1 MKKLKLLVSKV
12 LLAGAYSFAV
22 VNSALADD
30 TEIFFAPVS
39 ATSTK
44 PNIMFAIDTSGSMAW
59 VPGQQWV
66 YPGTGE
72 QSRMDIVKEVF
83 DDVIVQL
90 QNTNAGLMRF
100 NGSAYGGPVLFPV
113 LDLDLPANPIV
124 TREVQ
129 EGEDDGVEDA
139 AGTVDLTRDTLDINR
154 SNAIYT
160 AIRFQNLGIPQ
171 GATITTAKVAF
182 HAKNSDSDT
191 TSTTIYAENVD
202 DAPALTAANS
212 SISTRAANRTVQAAL
227 WEPEDW
233 TAGNSY
239 ITSELASVVQE
250 VVNRPNWC
258 GGNDLVLFIEGDGTL
273 DDRQAYSADG
283 EAAAGGGES
292 DGVVA
297 PRIRIEFDN
306 TLPVGANGCLSGET
320 VIAIN
325 DGEDDAEDRGG
336 DSSSDLDIYYD
347 VESARVNGETAF
359 KFRGL
364 NVPQGATITEAY
376 ITLRA
381 RSSRDD
387 PASAVIKVVD
397 SSNPS
402 SANTVANASSGFHSD
417 TVAWSIPDWSHN
429 TSYNTPS
436 LITLVQNIVNR
447 GDWDPGDNIAFRI
460 DATSGDRRAYSYDGN
475 SSRAAKLTVKYVDT
489 YVPGSITMR
498 EQLRDAVQEL
508 PADGA
513 TPIAGLIAEAAQ
525 YFAGEKVTYGISRW
539 SNWKNRISH
548 ELSYQGGTPY
558 TPSGCTE
565 DNPNS
570 SDCSGEFIQGTPVY
584 TSPITDACQTSHLV
598 YLTDGEANRHDTP
611 TRTIYSNLTGGASC
625 SSSDSGED
633 CAEKLAGFMNTNDLS
648 PLTGDQTVTT
658 HMIGFSVGADPE
670 LMRDMGSAGGGGH
683 YAAADK
689 DALVAALSQ
698 IIASISNVN
707 TTFVTAGV
715 TVNQYN
721 RLTHNDQL
729 YYSLFSPQSG
739 SVWPGNVKRYRL

>member
-258 GGNDLVLFIEGDGTL
+258 GGNDLVLFIEGDGSI
-273 DDRQAYSADG
+273 DRQAYSADG
-283 EAAAGGGES
+283 EIAAGGGES
-292 DGVVA
+292 DGIVA

-306 TLPVGANGCLSGET
+306 TLPVGASGCLAGET
-320 VIAIN
+320 AVVVN
-325 DGEDDAEDRGG
+325 HSDDDVEEQEWNI
-336 DSSSDLDIYYD
+336 SDLDFYEDEETSTSWWTAI
-347 VESARVNGETAF
+347 NGKTGLRF
-359 KFRGL
+359 KGID
-364 NVPQGATITEAY
+364 VPQGATITEAY
-376 ITLRA
+376 MTFT
-381 RSSRDD
+381 SRGGTRTD
-387 PASAVIKVVD
+387 PASATIKALD
-397 SSNPS
+397 SSSPGEPRYYLYS
-402 SANTVANASSGFHSD
+402 DAGFLSGGVNWTFSD
-417 TVAWSIPDWSHN
+417 WYRNQTYD
-429 TSYNTPS
+429 TPS
-436 LITLVQNIVNR
+436 LVSLVQSIVNR
-447 GDWDPGDNIAFRI
+447 SDWSEGSDIVFRI
-460 DATSGDRRAYSYDGN
+460 DASSGNRRAHSYDGN
-475 SSRAAKLTVKYVDT
+475 SGRAPKLTVKYTQT
-489 YVPGSITMR
+489 YTPGSITMR

-525 YFAGEKVTYGISRW
+525 YFAGKKVEYGKSRW

-548 ELSYQGGTPY
+548 ELSYEAGTPY
-558 TPSGCTE
+558 TPSNCTE

-570 SDCSGEFIQGTPVY
+570 SNCSGEFIQGTPVY
-584 TSPITDACQTSHLV
+584 KSPITDACQTSHLV
-598 YLTDGEANRHDTP
+598 YLTDGEANTHDTL
-611 TRTIYSNLTGGASC
+611 TRTIYSGLTGGSSC
-625 SSSDSGED
+625 SSSDSGE
-633 CAEKLAGFMNTNDLS
+633 
-648 PLTGDQTVTT
+648 
-658 HMIGFSVGADPE
+658 
-670 LMRDMGSAGGGGH
+670 
-683 YAAADK
+683 
-689 DALVAALSQ
+689 
-698 IIASISNVN
+698 
-707 TTFVTAGV
+707 
-715 TVNQYN
+715 
-721 RLTHNDQL
+721 
-729 YYSLFSPQSG
+729 
-739 SVWPGNVKRYRL
+739 